1 LHLRVNVLGDLL
13 TTSRVSVVV
22 QEDTMLRVV
31 FFVFC
36 LSFISLFF
44 ACSRKP
50 NDDVIGRDI
59 ETKVS
64 ADPQTQDS
72 QVAVESK
79 QGKVKLTG
87 KAKTQAARQQVEKI
101 AKAEPGVSIVDDETT
116 VAPPAPQAALPPPP
130 TFSAAQKINMFVYPK
145 NNQNRDQQLRDELD
159 CYNLSQRQSGVNPEA
174 PPPAAPTSADVAAA
188 QQAAASGAQQAQGG
202 RVRGAAGGAAGGA
215 MIGAIAG
222 DTGKGAAI
230 GAVAGTMRGGMKQ
243 RQTNAAM
250 KQQAAQQ
257 GGSQVQQDYAQA
269 KASYDQG
276 MNTFKRAFSACMD
289 ARAYSVK

>member
-1 LHLRVNVLGDLL
+1 MGRVA
-13 TTSRVSVVV
+13 
-22 QEDTMLRVV
+22 QEDIMLRVL
-31 FFVFC
+31 FILCC
-36 LSFISLFF
+36 LSFISLLI

-64 ADPQTQDS
+64 ADPQTKDS

-87 KAKTQAARQQVEKI
+87 TVKTPAARQQVEKI
-101 AKAEPGVSIVDDETT
+101 AKQEPGVSVVDDQTS
-116 VAPPAPQAALPPPP
+116 VAPPTAQAALPPPP
-130 TFSAAQKINMFVYPK
+130 TFSAAQKINMFAYPK
-145 NNQNRDQQLRDELD
+145 NNQSRDQQLRDELD
-159 CYNLSQRQSGVNPEA
+159 CYNLSQQQSGVNPDA
-174 PPPAAPTSADVAAA
+174 PAPAAPASADIAAA
-188 QQAAASGAQQAQGG
+188 QQAAANDAQQAKGG
-202 RVRGAAGGAAGGA
+202 RVQGAARGAAGGA

-222 DTGKGAAI
+222 NAGKGAGI
-230 GAVAGTMRGGMKQ
+230 GAVAGTMRGGMQQ
-243 RQTNAAM
+243 RQTNAAT

-276 MNTFKRAFSACMD
+276 MSTFKRAFSACMD

>member
-1 LHLRVNVLGDLL
+1 LL
-13 TTSRVSVVV
+13 KEQHAGAVV
-22 QEDTMLRVV
+22 QEDTMPRVV
-31 FFVFC
+31 SVFCC

-72 QVAVESK
+72 QIAVESK
-79 QGKVKLTG
+79 QGNVKLTG
-87 KAKTQAARQQVEKI
+87 KVKTPAAREQVEKI
-101 AKAEPGVSIVDDETT
+101 AKAEPGVSAVDDETT
-116 VAPPAPQAALPPPP
+116 VVPAAAQAPLPPPP
-130 TFSAAQKINMFVYPK
+130 TFSAAQKINMFAYPK

-159 CYNLSQRQSGVNPEA
+159 CYNLSQQQSGVNPDA
-174 PPPAAPTSADVAAA
+174 PAPAAPTSADISAA
-188 QQAAASGAQQAQGG
+188 QKEAASGAQQAQGG
-202 RVRGAAGGAAGGA
+202 RARGAARGAAGGA

-222 DTGKGAAI
+222 DAGKGAGI
-230 GAVAGTMRGGMKQ
+230 GAVAGTMRGGMQQ
-243 RQTNAAM
+243 RQTNAAT

-257 GGSQVQQDYAQA
+257 GGSQVQQGYAQA

-276 MNTFKRAFSACMD
+276 MSTFKRAFSACMD

>member
-1 LHLRVNVLGDLL
+1 MQKTVLL
-13 TTSRVSVVV
+13 
-22 QEDTMLRVV
+22 
-31 FFVFC
+31 FFC
-36 LSFISLFF
+36 LSLMGLSL

-50 NDDVIGRDI
+50 SDDDIGRDI

-64 ADPQTQDS
+64 TDPETKDS

-87 KAKTQAARQQVEKI
+87 KVKTPAARQQVEKI
-101 AKAEPGVSIVDDETT
+101 AKEEPGVSTVDDQTSVEP
-116 VAPPAPQAALPPPP
+116 PPAQAPLPPPP
-130 TFSAAQKINMFVYPK
+130 TFSAAQKINMFAYPK
-145 NNQNRDQQLRDELD
+145 NNQSRDQQLRDELD
-159 CYNLSQRQSGVNPEA
+159 CYNLSQQQTGVNPA
-174 PPPAAPTSADVAAA
+174 VPAPAAPTSADIATA
-188 QQAAASGAQQAQGG
+188 QQQSTNEAQQVRGG

-222 DTGKGAAI
+222 NAGKGAAI
-230 GAVAGTMRGGMKQ
+230 GAVAGTMGGGVRQ

-257 GGSQVQQDYAQA
+257 GGSQVQQNYAQA
-269 KASYDQG
+269 KAAYDQS
-276 MNTFKRAFSACMD
+276 MNTFKRAFGACMD

>member
-1 LHLRVNVLGDLL
+1 
-13 TTSRVSVVV
+13 
-22 QEDTMLRVV
+22 MLRLVLII
-31 FFVFC
+31 FC
-36 LSFISLFF
+36 LFFISLFF

-50 NDDVIGRDI
+50 NDDDVIGRDI

-87 KAKTQAARQQVEKI
+87 KVKTQAARKQVEKI
-101 AKAEPGVSIVDDETT
+101 AKAEPGVSAVDDETT
-116 VAPPAPQAALPPPP
+116 VAPPAAQAALPPPP

-174 PPPAAPTSADVAAA
+174 PPPAAPTSADIAAA

-202 RVRGAAGGAAGGA
+202 RVRGAARGAAGGA

-222 DTGKGAAI
+222 DAGKGAGI
-230 GAVAGTMRGGMKQ
+230 GAVAGTMRGGMQQ

-257 GGSQVQQDYAQA
+257 GSSQVQQDYAQA
-269 KASYDQG
+269 KASYDQS

>member
-1 LHLRVNVLGDLL
+1 MR
-13 TTSRVSVVV
+13 
-22 QEDTMLRVV
+22 RVV
-31 FFVFC
+31 FIFC
-36 LSFISLFF
+36 WLSFISLFF

-50 NDDVIGRDI
+50 SDDVIARDI
-59 ETKVS
+59 QTKVS
-64 ADPQTQDS
+64 ADPETQDS
-72 QVAVESK
+72 QVAAESK
-79 QGKVKLTG
+79 QGNVKLTG
-87 KAKTQAARQQVEKI
+87 KVKTPGARQKVEKI
-101 AKAEPGVSIVDDETT
+101 AKEEPGVSTIDDETS
-116 VAPPAPQAALPPPP
+116 VEPPAPQAALPPPP
-130 TFSAAQKINMFVYPK
+130 TFSAAQKINMFAYPK
-145 NNQNRDQQLRDELD
+145 NKQNRDQQLRDELD

-174 PPPAAPTSADVAAA
+174 PPPAAPTSADIAAG
-188 QQAAASGAQQAQGG
+188 QQAAANGAQQAQGG
-202 RVRGAAGGAAGGA
+202 RVRGAARGAAGGA

-222 DTGKGAAI
+222 DAGKGAGI

>member
-1 LHLRVNVLGDLL
+1 MLRAISIFCCLFLINVL
-13 TTSRVSVVV
+13 V
-22 QEDTMLRVV
+22 
-31 FFVFC
+31 
-36 LSFISLFF
+36 

-59 ETKVS
+59 ETTVS

-72 QVAVESK
+72 QIAVESK

-87 KAKTQAARQQVEKI
+87 KVKTPAARQQVEKI
-101 AKAEPGVSIVDDETT
+101 AKAEPGVSTVDDETT
-116 VAPPAPQAALPPPP
+116 IASPAPQAALPPPP

-159 CYNLSQRQSGVNPEA
+159 CYNVSQRQSGVNPEA

-188 QQAAASGAQQAQGG
+188 QQEAASGAQQAQGG
-202 RVRGAAGGAAGGA
+202 RVRGAARGAAGGA

-222 DTGKGAAI
+222 DAGKGAGI
-230 GAVAGTMRGGMKQ
+230 GAVAGTMRGGMQQ
-243 RQTNAAM
+243 RQTNAAT

-269 KASYDQG
+269 KANYDQG

>member
-1 LHLRVNVLGDLL
+1 MFESSAPRIPFSDFTGECARDLL
-13 TTSRVSVVV
+13 KTTRVGRVV

-31 FFVFC
+31 SIFCCLSLVSFFV
-36 LSFISLFF
+36 

-87 KAKTQAARQQVEKI
+87 KVKTPAARQQVEKI
-101 AKAEPGVSIVDDETT
+101 AKAEPGVSTVDDETT
-116 VAPPAPQAALPPPP
+116 IASPAPQAALPPPP

-159 CYNLSQRQSGVNPEA
+159 CYNLSQRQSGV
-174 PPPAAPTSADVAAA
+174 D
-188 QQAAASGAQQAQGG
+188 
-202 RVRGAAGGAAGGA
+202 R
-215 MIGAIAG
+215 
-222 DTGKGAAI
+222 K
-230 GAVAGTMRGGMKQ
+230 
-243 RQTNAAM
+243 
-250 KQQAAQQ
+250 
-257 GGSQVQQDYAQA
+257 
-269 KASYDQG
+269 
-276 MNTFKRAFSACMD
+276 
-289 ARAYSVK
+289 SVV

>member
-1 LHLRVNVLGDLL
+1 
-13 TTSRVSVVV
+13 
-22 QEDTMLRVV
+22 MLRVV
-31 FFVFC
+31 FVFCC

-72 QVAVESK
+72 QIAVESK
-79 QGKVKLTG
+79 QGNVKLTG
-87 KAKTQAARQQVEKI
+87 NVKTQAARQQVEKI
-101 AKAEPGVSIVDDETT
+101 AKAEPGVSAVDDETT
-116 VAPPAPQAALPPPP
+116 VVPAAAQAPLPPPP
-130 TFSAAQKINMFVYPK
+130 TFSAAQKINMFAYPK
-145 NNQNRDQQLRDELD
+145 NNQSRDQQLRDELD
-159 CYNLSQRQSGVNPEA
+159 CYNLSQQQSGVNPEA
-174 PPPAAPTSADVAAA
+174 PAPAAPTSADISAA
-188 QQAAASGAQQAQGG
+188 QKEAASGAQQAQGG
-202 RVRGAAGGAAGGA
+202 RVRGAARGAAGGA
-215 MIGAIAG
+215 VIGAIAG
-222 DTGKGAAI
+222 DAGKVAGI
-230 GAVAGTMRGGMKQ
+230 GAVAGTMRGGMQQ
-243 RQTNAAM
+243 RQTNAAT

-276 MNTFKRAFSACMD
+276 MSTFKRAFSACMD